1 MTILQD
7 RLEQQGWIVRRQ
19 DGDTDFGIDA
29 EIEVVRGNSVTGC
42 LVKCQVKTSEAIAF
56 DDGEESVSVSVATHN
71 LWRATPLLTILFH
84 VDRATRAIY
93 WTPALAHHPR
103 NGAASLSIKF
113 EQTSDVSSDLSSL
126 TAYFDSWFSARS
138 PEVIFTEI
146 APMNRIYTELISQVD
161 HLDAWTEVWD
171 DMEEKFL
178 LFYGHALRLRLE
190 VGLSNE
196 GIPTIADWR
205 MRSYGVWQGAY
216 PLFFGTYDEAM
227 HVIGP
232 AYDEAL
238 DRIVKRLRGL
248 ELNVENQEL
257 WNFVEER
264 TAGRSVRHLMID
276 SRSASPRFQRDIEEK
291 LKAVGALKYKWQ
303 PPKDRSS

>member
-7 RLEQQGWIVRRQ
+7 RLEQEGWIVRRQ
-19 DGDTDFGIDA
+19 DGDTDFGVDA
-29 EIEVVRGNSVTGC
+29 EIEVVRSNSVTGR
-42 LVKCQVKTSEAIAF
+42 LVKCQVKTSGAIAF
-56 DDGEESVSVSVATHN
+56 VDGEESVSVSVATLN
-71 LWRATPLLTILFH
+71 LWRATPLLTVLFY
-84 VDRATRAIY
+84 VDRTTRAIY

-113 EQTSDVSSDLSSL
+113 EQASDISSDLSSL
-126 TAYFDSWFSARS
+126 KAYLDSWFSSRS
-138 PEVIFTEI
+138 PEVILTEI
-146 APMNRIYTELISQVD
+146 APMNRIYMELRSHVD

-171 DMEEKFL
+171 DTEEKFL

-196 GIPTIADWR
+196 GIPTVADWR
-205 MRSYGVWQGAY
+205 MRSEGVWQGAY

-227 HVIGP
+227 HLIGP

-238 DRIVKRLRGL
+238 DRIIERLRGL

-257 WNFVEER
+257 WNFVEQR
-264 TAGRSVRHLMID
+264 TTGQNGRHLMVD
-276 SRSASPRFQRDIEEK
+276 SRSASRRFHRDIEAK
-291 LKAVGALKYKWQ
+291 LRAAKALKYEWQ
-303 PPKDRSS
+303 PQKDRSS